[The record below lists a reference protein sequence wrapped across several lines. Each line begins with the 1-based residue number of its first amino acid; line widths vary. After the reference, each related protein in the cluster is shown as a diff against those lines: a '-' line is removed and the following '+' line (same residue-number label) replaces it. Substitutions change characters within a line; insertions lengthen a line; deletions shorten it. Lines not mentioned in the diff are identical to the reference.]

1 MFYGCF
7 EWFWAALGAV
17 PRGTGGDGTVVSASL
32 EDRRSIEWGG
42 DPMEDEVLP
51 GAGSEQE
58 SARLARYAELL
69 RGSPHNLLSP
79 KGLAELEVRHFPES
93 LAFATG
99 LPRGPRLLDIGSGGG
114 LPGMVIAIARADLEV
129 HLLEATGKKVEF
141 LAATAEQLGLSV
153 GVHRGRAEEL
163 SGGALGGTFDLVT
176 ARAVAP
182 LDRLAGLAAPYLRK
196 GGQLHAIKGERW
208 PQELDEARPGLD
220 RLGLTVLTTPGQE
233 VGGAGRGAG
242 PMVVVLGRN

>member
-1 MFYGCF
+1 
-7 EWFWAALGAV
+7 
-17 PRGTGGDGTVVSASL
+17 
-32 EDRRSIEWGG
+32 
-42 DPMEDEVLP
+42 
-51 GAGSEQE
+51 
-58 SARLARYAELL
+58 
-69 RGSPHNLLSP
+69 
-79 KGLAELEVRHFPES
+79 
-93 LAFATG
+93 
-99 LPRGPRLLDIGSGGG
+99 
-114 LPGMVIAIARADLEV
+114 MVIAIARADLEV